1 MQMIREVMQ
10 IESEELV
17 IQIPRELRKRKV
29 EVIILPLN
37 RKDEKAYSEEIENF
51 MSLGGSGCWEGN
63 LDEMREGR
71 NGIG

>member
-1 MQMIREVMQ
+1 MIREVME

-17 IQIPRELRKRKV
+17 IQIPKEFRERKV

-37 RKDEKAYSEEIENF
+37 RKTEKECSEEIENF
-51 MSLGGSGCWEGN
+51 LSLGGSGCWEGN